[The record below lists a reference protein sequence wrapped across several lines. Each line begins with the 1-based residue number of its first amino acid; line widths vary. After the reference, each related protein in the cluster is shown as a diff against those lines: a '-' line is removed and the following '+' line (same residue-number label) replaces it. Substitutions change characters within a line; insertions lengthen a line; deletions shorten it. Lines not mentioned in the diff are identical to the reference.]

1 MDSFLGRYRNL
12 SVLLLLVVG
21 QLLLLAYQVRSSQDV
36 PLIRIWAVA
45 AVSPLAR
52 GLEAG
57 RSAAASFFSGYFILR
72 DVRAENERL
81 KKELGELRLKNHLL
95 AAELAS
101 AERAQALEQYRA
113 RIPSKTLPVRVIGAG
128 AGPGTHTVFVDR
140 GSSDG
145 VQRGM
150 AAITPEGIVGKV
162 VAAYPMAS
170 LVQLIT
176 AQGAVAS
183 VISQKS
189 RVRGALKGTGAS
201 LCAVDHVENKDPLEP
216 GEWFFTSG
224 NDRVFPRGL
233 PVGRVALV
241 REGRGGK
248 EVLVEPSALK
258 SRIEEMLIVLD
269 GVHGLIPPPDQPPA
283 EGVSLLPP
291 PPPDSP
297 QEAAP
302 AAPAANGGALTDAD
316 RLAERYRRLAESQGL
331 QLGVKGRIAD
341 FTREPSQN
349 PAPAAE
355 KKPDSPAERKTEPP
369 RP

>member
-36 PLIRIWAVA
+36 PLVRIWAVA
-45 AVSPLAR
+45 AVAPLAR

-57 RSAAASFFSGYFILR
+57 RSAAAAFFSDYFLLR
-72 DVRAENERL
+72 DVRAENQRL
-81 KKELGELRLKNHLL
+81 RKELGELRLQNHLL

-101 AERAQALEQYRA
+101 AERARALEQYRA
-113 RIPSKTLPVRVIGAG
+113 RIPSRTLPVRVIGAG

-162 VAAYPMAS
+162 IAAYPMAS

-183 VISQKS
+183 VISRKS
-189 RVRGALKGTGAS
+189 HVRGALKGTGDS
-201 LCAVDHVENKDPLEP
+201 LCTVDHVENKDPLEP
-216 GEWFFTSG
+216 GEWFYTSG

-233 PVGRVALV
+233 PAGQVTLV

-248 EVLVEPSALK
+248 EVLVEPGALK

-269 GVHGLIPPPDQPPA
+269 GVHGLIPPPGEQPS

-291 PPPDSP
+291 PAPEASP
-297 QEAAP
+297 EAISS
-302 AAPAANGGALTDAD
+302 APAANGGALTDAD
-316 RLAERYRRLAESQGL
+316 RLADRYRRLTEAQGV
-331 QLGVKGRIAD
+331 QLGVKSRIAD
-341 FTREPSQN
+341 FTREP
-349 PAPAAE
+349 PPAAPPAG
-355 KKPDSPAERKTEPP
+355 KKAGSPAAGGSEPP

>member
-52 GLEAG
+52 GLESG
-57 RSAAASFFSGYFILR
+57 RSAAAAFFSDYFILQ

-101 AERAQALEQYRA
+101 AERARALEQYRV
-113 RIPSKTLPVRVIGAG
+113 RIPSRTLAVRVIGAG

-170 LVQLIT
+170 LVQMIT

-189 RVRGALKGTGAS
+189 RIRGALKGTGAA
-201 LCAVDHVENKDPLEP
+201 LCTVDHVENKDPLEP
-216 GEWFFTSG
+216 GEWFYTSG

-233 PVGRVALV
+233 PVGQVTLV

-269 GVHGLIPPPDQPPA
+269 GVHGLIPPPDQPPS

-291 PPPDSP
+291 PAPGATPEGLS
-297 QEAAP
+297 AAP
-302 AAPAANGGALTDAD
+302 ALNGGALTDAD
-316 RLAERYRRLAESQGL
+316 RLAERYRRLTESQGV

-341 FTREPSQN
+341 FTREP
-349 PAPAAE
+349 PPAAPAAE
-355 KKPDSPAERKTEPP
+355 KKAEPPAEKKPEPP

>member
-1 MDSFLGRYRNL
+1 
-12 SVLLLLVVG
+12 
-21 QLLLLAYQVRSSQDV
+21 
-36 PLIRIWAVA
+36 
-45 AVSPLAR
+45 
-52 GLEAG
+52 
-57 RSAAASFFSGYFILR
+57 
-72 DVRAENERL
+72 
-81 KKELGELRLKNHLL
+81 
-95 AAELAS
+95 
-101 AERAQALEQYRA
+101 
-113 RIPSKTLPVRVIGAG
+113 VRVIGAG
-128 AGPGTHTVFVDR
+128 AGPDTKTVFVDR

-145 VQRGM
+145 VQKGM

-183 VISQKS
+183 VVSQKS

-201 LCAVDHVENKDPLEP
+201 LCTVDHVENKDPLEP
-216 GEWFFTSG
+216 GEWFYTSG

-233 PVGRVALV
+233 PVGQVTLV

-269 GVHGLIPPPDQPPA
+269 GVHGLIPPPEQAPA

-291 PPPDSP
+291 PPPDG
-297 QEAAP
+297 AP
-302 AAPAANGGALTDAD
+302 AETASPPASNGGALTDAD
-316 RLAERYRRLAESQGL
+316 RLAERYRRITESQGV

-341 FTREPSQN
+341 FTREPG
-349 PAPAAE
+349 AAADPAA
-355 KKPDSPAERKTEPP
+355 KKAEPPPAGKTEPP

>member
-36 PLIRIWAVA
+36 PLIRVWTVA
-45 AVSPLAR
+45 AAAPLAR
-52 GLEAG
+52 GLEWA
-57 RSAAASFFSGYFILR
+57 RTAAAGFFSDYFVLR

-81 KKELGELRLKNHLL
+81 KKEIGELRLRNHLL
-95 AAELAS
+95 SAELAS
-101 AERAQALEQYRA
+101 AERAKALEQYRA
-113 RIPSKTLPVRVIGAG
+113 RIPSKTLAVRVIGAG
-128 AGPGTHTVFVDR
+128 AGPDTKTVFVDR

-176 AQGAVAS
+176 ARNAVAS
-183 VISQKS
+183 VVSQKS
-189 RVRGALKGTGAS
+189 RVHGALEGTGAS
-201 LCAVDHVENKDPLEP
+201 LCTVDHVENKDPLEP
-216 GEWFFTSG
+216 GEWFYTSG

-233 PVGRVALV
+233 PVGQVTLV

-269 GVHGLIPPPDQPPA
+269 GVHGLIPPPEQAPA

-291 PPPDSP
+291 PPPEGA
-297 QEAAP
+297 EAEVP
-302 AAPAANGGALTDAD
+302 AAPASGGALTDAD
-316 RLAERYRRLAESQGL
+316 RLADRYRRLTEAQGV

-341 FTREPSQN
+341 FTRN
-349 PAPAAE
+349 PAPSTDAPARKAE
-355 KKPDSPAERKTEPP
+355 PPKAGKTEPP